1 VPSHKE
7 IKLLPHSSSQLFD
20 LVSDIE
26 KYPEFL
32 PWCLSVN
39 RISSEKDSDSE
50 IIIADMEIGFQFF
63 REKIRT
69 RVRLLRPDESGNG
82 GSIKVEYIKGPLRY
96 LNNHWQFRP
105 IEVKSCELDFFVEF
119 EFKSILFQQLIGAL
133 FHQAVKKMVFA
144 FEVRAKELYGDN
156 D

>member
-1 VPSHKE
+1 MPSHKE

-63 REKIRT
+63 RETIRT
-69 RVRLLRPDESGNG
+69 RVILNRPDDNENG
-82 GSIKVEYIKGPLRY
+82 GSVEVEYINGPLKY
-96 LNNHWQFRP
+96 LRNHWLIKP
-105 IEVKSCELDFFVEF
+105 VDMKSCELDFFVEF